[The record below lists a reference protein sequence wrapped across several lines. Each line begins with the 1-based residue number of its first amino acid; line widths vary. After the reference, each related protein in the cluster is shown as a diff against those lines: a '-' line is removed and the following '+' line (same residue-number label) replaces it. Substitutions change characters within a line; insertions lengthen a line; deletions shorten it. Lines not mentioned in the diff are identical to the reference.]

1 MIVISAQSFFVSAEG
16 RPLGEKGARLTP
28 QVVAC

>member
-16 RPLGEKGARLTP
+16 RPLGEKRGRVLKIDGP
-28 QVVAC
+28 